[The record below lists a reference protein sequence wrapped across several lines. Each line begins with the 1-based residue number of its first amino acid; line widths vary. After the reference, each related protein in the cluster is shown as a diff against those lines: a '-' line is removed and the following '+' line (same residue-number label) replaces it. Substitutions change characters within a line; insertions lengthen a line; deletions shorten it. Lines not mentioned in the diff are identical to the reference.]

1 MWLTRMLVI
10 GALAWPTLLGAALFD
25 RATDQGPARSAWA
38 SVVYFAA
45 GQVCH
50 QQPERSFHTHDQKWP
65 VCARCAGL
73 YLAAPFGAV
82 WFLARR
88 RRGGR
93 GAGVTPRVV
102 FAVAAVPTVLTI
114 AWEWAG
120 LGVPSNTV
128 RLLSALPLGAA
139 IMWVLLFVTHRI
151 D

>member
-1 MWLTRMLVI
+1 MWLTRLLVV

-25 RATDQGPARSAWA
+25 RVMDQGPSRSAWA
-38 SVVYFAA
+38 AVVYFAA

-50 QQPERSFHTHDQKWP
+50 QQPERSFHTHNETWP

-73 YLAAPFGAV
+73 YLAAPFGAA

-88 RRGGR
+88 RRGSR
-93 GAGVTPRVV
+93 SVRVTPRVV
-102 FAVAAVPTVLTI
+102 FAMAAVPTVLTI

-120 LGVPSNTV
+120 LGVPSNTI

>member
-1 MWLTRMLVI
+1 MLLTRLLVV
-10 GALAWPTLLGAALFD
+10 GALAWPTVLGAALFD
-25 RATDQGPARSAWA
+25 RATDQGHARSAWA
-38 SVVYFAA
+38 TVVYFAA
-45 GQVCH
+45 GHVCH
-50 QQPERSFHTHDQKWP
+50 QQPERSFHTHDEKWP

-73 YLAAPFGAV
+73 YLAAPFGAF

-88 RRGGR
+88 RRPGG
-93 GAGVTPRVV
+93 GAGVSPRVV
-102 FAVAAVPTVLTI
+102 FAVAAVPTVVTI

-120 LGVPSNTV
+120 LGVPPNTV